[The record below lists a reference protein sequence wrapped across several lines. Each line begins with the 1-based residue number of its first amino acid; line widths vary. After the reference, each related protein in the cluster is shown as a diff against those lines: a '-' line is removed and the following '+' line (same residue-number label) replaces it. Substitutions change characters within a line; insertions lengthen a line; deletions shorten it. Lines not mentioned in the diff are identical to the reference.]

1 MSWIDAAAS
10 PQGKAS
16 LRGSAKKSS
25 AGNLAGGGNRRPL
38 TGEMTFMNVTASS
51 EGAGSDEEMK
61 NRIARRKAVE
71 RTRKRAADMQALA
84 LQEEK
89 SAREKKNKVR
99 NRTKVAIRESRAQEI
114 AAKVLRNRSEQIQQ
128 KVNMNAQSIR
138 LIRLLKTFSL
148 FRIFYFFFCFLLP
161 HIFT

>member
-38 TGEMTFMNVTASS
+38 AGEMTFMNVTASS

-89 SAREKKNKVR
+89 SAREKKNRKYG
-99 NRTKVAIRESRAQEI
+99 I
-114 AAKVLRNRSEQIQQ
+114 ALKSQFGSLAHKRLQQ
-128 KVNMNAQSIR
+128 KFCVTEVNRFNR
-138 LIRLLKTFSL
+138 R
-148 FRIFYFFFCFLLP
+148 
-161 HIFT
+161 